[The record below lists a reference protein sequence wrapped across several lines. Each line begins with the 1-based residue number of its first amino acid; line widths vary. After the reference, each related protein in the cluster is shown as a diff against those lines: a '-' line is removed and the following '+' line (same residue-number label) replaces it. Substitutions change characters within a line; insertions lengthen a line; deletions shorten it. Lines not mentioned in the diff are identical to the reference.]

1 MMLQVFKIMPGALQ
15 KQLLIRL
22 GLGAMF
28 VIILIAL
35 LPTTGDALL
44 WLPCVGAAV
53 FFALSTFLL
62 LRRVVLGEY
71 IVVDG
76 TCTEVGAT
84 ALKRRVKSIV
94 LQTDAGSLKV
104 TLHGQRR
111 KIITGASVRLYIA
124 KNSLIYEQNGS
135 QALYSYIALEIM

>member
-1 MMLQVFKIMPGALQ
+1 MLQVFKIMPGALQ

-22 GLGAMF
+22 GLGALF
-28 VIILIAL
+28 AVILIAL
-35 LPTTGDALL
+35 FTTTCDPFL
-44 WLPCVGAAV
+44 WLPCAGAAV
-53 FFALSTFLL
+53 FFALSAFLL

-76 TCTEVGAT
+76 KCAEVRTT
-84 ALKRRVKSIV
+84 ALKRRVKFIV

-111 KIITGASVRLYIA
+111 KIAIGASIRLYIA
-124 KNSLIYEQNGS
+124 KNSLIYEQNSS